1 MDDSSDSEQEE
12 LETSVLL
19 GVPDGPIDVAS
30 DLVDAA
36 VSRIGGLPAFLPSS
50 EPPFHSSH
58 CNSCGK
64 PMELL
69 VQMWCPFENSPMDRA
84 LYIWGCA
91 RIGCQGKNG
100 SVRAWRGLR
109 FNEKYAAKLE
119 QKRIRESANRL
130 AKERADRQK
139 KMPATNNPFSIGK
152 RAADNAEPHIFDMS
166 AQIFG
171 HIATAPENNGFT
183 SVEMAENG
191 DGKDEDTQSDSASSE
206 RSLIT
211 ALASVT
217 IAESPWRSAPSYPT
231 LYLSTVGEYLPPQAK
246 PKVPKGVQVSELGD
260 DEKKDKDVS
269 WATETYENSLE
280 MDHVFERFTKRI
292 GYEGKQCVRS
302 ATNLSY
308 CMTDWI
314 ILIDTSCGVHHYHS
328 LLTRR
333 LIYYGQCLAK
343 SPCQ

>member
-1 MDDSSDSEQEE
+1 
-12 LETSVLL
+12 
-19 GVPDGPIDVAS
+19 
-30 DLVDAA
+30 
-36 VSRIGGLPAFLPSS
+36 
-50 EPPFHSSH
+50 
-58 CNSCGK
+58 
-64 PMELL
+64 MELL